1 MPGFWPTGIQTEAK
15 TKWCFVLFLHV
26 REWWWSEPYLE
37 HGEMHWAILNL
48 SVSRPH
54 RSEGPTWI
62 FLGDYF
68 GFLFDVSFDFWIFWH
83 SSNRLEMHGMNGRV
97 PRLFVFFVLRRT
109 VRKTIFLVAFKV
121 FCVFFHRWSRGKN
134 TSQSSKMSSIWRF
147 GRKLGNNPG
156 IFGQNI
162 NTFI

>member
-1 MPGFWPTGIQTEAK
+1 
-15 TKWCFVLFLHV
+15 
-26 REWWWSEPYLE
+26 
-37 HGEMHWAILNL
+37 MHWAILNL

-97 PRLFVFFVLRRT
+97 PRLFVFFVFFVLRRT